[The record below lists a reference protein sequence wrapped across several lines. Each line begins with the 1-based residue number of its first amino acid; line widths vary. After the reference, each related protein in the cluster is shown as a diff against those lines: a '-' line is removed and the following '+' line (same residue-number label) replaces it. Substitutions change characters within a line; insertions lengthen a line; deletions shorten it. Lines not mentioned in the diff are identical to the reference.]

1 MSNRKDVF
9 TIIDKGTETKAF
21 WLKIGAA
28 FENKDH
34 SWNGILD
41 ALPVDGRLHI
51 RDAEVRENEPEPPP
65 AHNDRRAPRR

>member
-9 TIIDKGTETKAF
+9 TIIDKGENAKPF

-34 SWNGILD
+34 SWNVVLD

-51 RDAEVRENEPEPPP
+51 RDAEAREGGLHVDESVLYLPP
-65 AHNDRRAPRR
+65 